1 MAIIIPILSQF
12 DERGIK
18 KAVREFEKAK
28 GAFNKT
34 TVAVGFVG
42 QSFTNLGKNL
52 TRTVTPAMVGLG
64 AAIFKSVQAASA
76 LGESISKSNAVFKGN
91 AKVVQAWAKT
101 TSRAF
106 GVNEQAA
113 LEAAGTY
120 GNLFQAFGLSNNQA
134 TKMSMSLVELAA
146 DMASFN
152 NVPIADA
159 LQALRSGLSGE
170 TEPLKRF
177 GVALN
182 EVRLKE
188 EAMRLG
194 LITTSTGTL
203 PIAIKAQAAYALI
216 MKDTALQQGD
226 VARTASGLANQQ
238 KFLQASVSDLTA
250 QFGMVFMPVM
260 LEVVSVIRDEIIP
273 KVAGFIQAMQKL
285 SPETV
290 KTGVKIA
297 LFLAVLGPLLIA
309 LGAVTRAVLLLA
321 RVFVILQTSLL
332 RIPLAIALIVGLI
345 AAQSD
350 AQYKLAKSTGDN
362 WGAITRLVVLG
373 IKAMLSAVDA
383 LIDGFN
389 FIGLAL
395 GHVKA
400 KFDNFISF
408 MYGKP
413 TQSLM
418 DFDDLVAG
426 MRFSNL
432 ADGID
437 FIVDGFSQFN
447 AEIKASGQEAANMAA
462 DAAKLQKE
470 VEDLTAGLMNGEEG
484 LSGLTDKTTK
494 AKDALKKLKDAAKD
508 AAQTIVDNL
517 EESLRSAESKL
528 DDARSAFSSF
538 KNGIMDSVKGIVNF
552 GKAVEEGDFFKN
564 LTDQAASATDFATKV
579 QKLIALGLS
588 ERGLQQVLDAGF
600 EAGTKIADEII
611 AGGATM
617 VQQINTLV
625 SAVDIVAEQ
634 VGDFGAVAFYD
645 AGVKQAEAMV
655 AGIRATLESARADL
669 KLIVDGLASGDTT
682 TTAPTGADVKRPD
695 APKVQ
700 PKLNISKLTTSAVS
714 NIASSMRGASDA
726 ASRSYTAM
734 AQAFGITRFAKGGIV
749 TGPTNALIGEAGPEA
764 VIPLSGANSASLG
777 ATYNIV
783 VNAGIGTS
791 GSQVGREI
799 VDAIKKFEKTS
810 GPVFASA

>member
-52 TRTVTPAMVGLG
+52 TRTVTPAMIGLG
-64 AAIFKSVQAASA
+64 AAIFKSVQAASS
-76 LGESISKSNAVFKGN
+76 LGESISKSNAVFKEN
-91 AKVVQAWAKT
+91 AKVVQSWAKT

-134 TKMSMSLVELAA
+134 TKMSMTLVELAA

-194 LITTSTGTL
+194 LITTTSGTL

-216 MKDTALQQGD
+216 LKDTALQQGD
-226 VARTASGLANQQ
+226 VARTAGGLANQQ
-238 KFLQASVSDLTA
+238 KFLEASVQDLIA

-260 LEVVSVIRDEIIP
+260 LEVVSVIRDQIIP
-273 KVAGFIQAMQKL
+273 KVAGFVQAMQKL

-309 LGAVTRAVLLLA
+309 LGAVTKAVLLLS
-321 RVFVILQTSLL
+321 RVFVILQTSIL
-332 RIPLAIALIVGLI
+332 RIPLAIALIIGLI

-350 AQYKLAKSTGDN
+350 AQYKLAKSTGDS
-362 WGAITRLVVLG
+362 WGQITRLVVLG
-373 IKAMLSAVDA
+373 IKNILFAVDRV
-383 LIDGFN
+383 IDGFK
-389 FIGLAL
+389 FIGFVLDFASAR
-395 GHVKA
+395 V
-400 KFDNFISF
+400 DNFFDTLVGRGRSMMSF
-408 MYGKP
+408 DQM
-413 TQSLM
+413 M
-418 DFDDLVAG
+418 AG
-426 MRFSNL
+426 FEFSNL
-432 ADGID
+432 ANGVDVL
-437 FIVDGFSQFN
+437 VDGFSKFN
-447 AEIKASGQEAANMAA
+447 QEIKASGQEAANMAS

-470 VEDLTAGLMNGEEG
+470 VEDLTAGLGNGEDG
-484 LSGLTDKTTK
+484 MAGLTDKTTK

-588 ERGLQQVLDAGF
+588 ERGIQQVLDAGF

-634 VGDFGAVAFYD
+634 VGSYGADVFYGE
-645 AGVKQAEAMV
+645 GVRQGESLV
-655 AGIRATLESARADL
+655 AGIKAALSAAQAEL
-669 KLIVDGLASGDTT
+669 KSIVDSLGTGETT
-682 TTAPTGADVKRPD
+682 TTGAGAPT
-695 APKVQ
+695 PKVEKK
-700 PKLNISKLTTSAVS
+700 PKPKATLDLSRLTATATKA
-714 NIASSMRGASDA
+714 IANLPGPA
-726 ASRSYTAM
+726 ARSYTAL
-734 AQAFGITRFAKGGIV
+734 AQAYGLTKFAKGGIV
-749 TGPTNALIGEAGPEA
+749 MGPTNALIGEAGPEA
-764 VIPLSGANSASLG
+764 VIPLNKANG
-777 ATYNIV
+777 MGNTYNLTI
-783 VNAGIGTS
+783 NAGIGTD
-791 GSQVGREI
+791 GNAVGRQI
-799 VDAIKKFEKTS
+799 VDAIKRFEKTS